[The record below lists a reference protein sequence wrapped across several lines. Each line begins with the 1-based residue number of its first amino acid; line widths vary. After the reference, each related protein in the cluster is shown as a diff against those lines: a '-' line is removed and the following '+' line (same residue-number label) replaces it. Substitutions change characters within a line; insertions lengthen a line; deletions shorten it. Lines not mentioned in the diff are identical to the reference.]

1 MTVKSCDSFIYCM
14 NISHEASGRGKGE
27 KTLSNQDKRSLSLE
41 EKIEE
46 HKTFLRD
53 FQRLIGPE
61 WLEKLGGLATID
73 RQLIMIDAL
82 VTTAQAELQQNYNAK
97 TLARYLY
104 AVFVTVRDNRLTTD
118 PRILAIEAEYQRRG
132 GTRLNNKHSVLLF
145 TTGSF
150 YEHMSGRELST
161 ACR

>member
-1 MTVKSCDSFIYCM
+1 M
-14 NISHEASGRGKGE
+14 
-27 KTLSNQDKRSLSLE
+27 SNKDKRSLPLE

-53 FQRLIGPE
+53 FQYLVGPGC
-61 WLEKLGGLATID
+61 LEKLGGLATSD
-73 RQLIMIDAL
+73 RQLSMIDAL

-118 PRILAIEAEYQRRG
+118 PRVLAVEAE
-132 GTRLNNKHSVLLF
+132 
-145 TTGSF
+145 
-150 YEHMSGRELST
+150 
-161 ACR
+161 

>member
-1 MTVKSCDSFIYCM
+1 
-14 NISHEASGRGKGE
+14 
-27 KTLSNQDKRSLSLE
+27 LSNKDKRSLPLE

-53 FQRLIGPE
+53 FQYLVGPGC
-61 WLEKLGGLATID
+61 LEKLGGLATSD
-73 RQLIMIDAL
+73 RQLSMIDAL

-118 PRILAIEAEYQRRG
+118 PRVLAVEAEFQRRG
-132 GTRLNNKHSVLLF
+132 GTHLNDKHTVLLF
-145 TTGSF
+145 TTSSF
-150 YEHMSGRELST
+150 YEHMSSWELST
-161 ACR
+161 AVESIYLKSTSWR

>member
-1 MTVKSCDSFIYCM
+1 M
-14 NISHEASGRGKGE
+14 
-27 KTLSNQDKRSLSLE
+27 SNKEKRSFPLE

-53 FQRLIGPE
+53 FQCLVGPE
-61 WLEKLGGLATID
+61 CLEKLGGLATID
-73 RQLIMIDAL
+73 QQLIMIDAL
-82 VTTAQAELQQNYNAK
+82 VTTAQVELQQNYNAK

-118 PRILAIEAEYQRRG
+118 PRVLAVEAEYQRRG
-132 GTRLNNKHSVLLF
+132 GTHLNDKHNVLLF

-150 YEHMSGRELST
+150 YEHISGRELST
-161 ACR
+161 ACRWHIPGIN

>member
-1 MTVKSCDSFIYCM
+1 M
-14 NISHEASGRGKGE
+14 
-27 KTLSNQDKRSLSLE
+27 LSNKDKRPLPLE

-46 HKTFLRD
+46 HKAFLRD

-61 WLEKLGGLATID
+61 WLEKAGGLATID

-82 VTTAQAELQQNYNAK
+82 VTTAQAELQQNYNAQ

-104 AVFVTVRDNRLTTD
+104 AMFVTVSDNRLTTD
-118 PRILAIEAEYQRRG
+118 PRFLAVEAEYQRRG
-132 GTRLNNKHSVLLF
+132 GTRLNNKHNVLFF
-145 TTGSF
+145 TTGSL
-150 YEHMSGRELST
+150 YEHMSGRELSV